1 MNTSQGL
8 KQSIKTPLQVMFS
21 SLPRNDTA
29 ARARNDVQILVRF
42 MDC

>member
-21 SLPRNDTA
+21 TLPRNDST
-29 ARARNDVQILVRF
+29 ARARSDVQILEKF